1 MFGFDSK
8 VFFGIPYQKK
18 GEKQKTKKDKPKMLK
33 NKKTHCVFCFF
44 DILIDHIQNKTKQ
57 CFLFNFKTKN
67 LGNTKK
73 NNLLSQNQAFSQK
86 FCFLFFLVLLEF
98 VLKVSRFCLLFSM
111 WPKTRMVVGIIGCM
125 TG

>member
-1 MFGFDSK
+1 MKQPPKF
-8 VFFGIPYQKK
+8 VN
-18 GEKQKTKKDKPKMLK
+18 EKQ
-33 NKKTHCVFCFF
+33 NNVFS
-44 DILIDHIQNKTKQ
+44 
-57 CFLFNFKTKN
+57 NFKTKN

-73 NNLLSQNQAFSQK
+73 NNLLSQKQA
-86 FCFLFFLVLLEF
+86 LFFVFLVLLEF